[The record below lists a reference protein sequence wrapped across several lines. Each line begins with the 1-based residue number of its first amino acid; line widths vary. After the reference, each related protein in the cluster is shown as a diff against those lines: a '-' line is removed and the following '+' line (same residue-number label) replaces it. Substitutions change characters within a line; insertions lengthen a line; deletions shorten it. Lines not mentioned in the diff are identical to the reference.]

1 MGLVTLWHVRSSQ
14 TRDGTRDRCISRRIL
29 NHWTPRKSRVWALE
43 WNVRRG
49 WRMEMKPQEGNTG
62 LAGKVDE
69 PWGKSLENESEV
81 KVLVAQSCQT
91 LCDPMDCSPPGSS
104 VHGIL
109 QARVLE
115 WVAILFSRISSLRRD
130 RTQVSHIA
138 GRFFT
143 VWTTKEAAQGKD
155 RPFEDLNYLSGRNR
169 RWLSISI
176 HSSCRRKT

>member
-43 WNVRRG
+43 RNVRRG

-91 LCDPMDCSPPGSS
+91 LCDPMDCSPPASS
-104 VHGIL
+104 VHRDFPGKNTG
-109 QARVLE
+109 VG
-115 WVAILFSRISSLRRD
+115 FMPSSRGSSQPRD
-130 RTQVSHIA
+130 RTQSPTLQVDSLPTE
-138 GRFFT
+138 RP
-143 VWTTKEAAQGKD
+143 GKPKHTEVGSLSLLQ
-155 RPFEDLNYLSGRNR
+155 RIFLTQELNRGLLHCKRILY
-169 RWLSISI
+169 
-176 HSSCRRKT
+176 